1 MNRRLERLF
10 ILVGLPGLVVAGLFG
25 YALQK
30 KYLVA
35 HGVSTDTFAMGYHT
49 VGFLAA
55 INFLACA
62 LVFASVA
69 IARRAVEP
77 INVLVNDVRIIAQ
90 GVRDVNP
97 QITGVADIDGALSEL
112 RTSASAARNRL
123 NAERTLAAD
132 VSHQLRSP
140 LTALSL
146 RLEQIASD
154 TVGTHIHDDALGT
167 LVQVERMVTLVESL
181 LTTWRTTTDRRLERI
196 ELSKFV
202 RASAANWTQRYSDAG
217 RSISVI
223 CDTDVFVLGTP
234 GIQELVFSVLLE
246 NSLKYGAGKTSIR
259 VSDYRTWMLIEV
271 GDEGDGI
278 SDDVRGE
285 LMTAGSTTQGT
296 GLGLAWARSQ
306 VASDGGRLE
315 LRSIKPAVFGVFLI
329 ASNSE
334 EESESF

>member
-1 MNRRLERLF
+1 MDTRLERLF
-10 ILVGLPGLVVAGLFG
+10 ILVGLPGLIVSGLFG
-25 YALQK
+25 YKLQRN
-30 KYLVA
+30 YLLE
-35 HGVSTDTFAMGYHT
+35 HGVSQNTFALGYHS
-49 VGFLAA
+49 VGFLAV

-62 LVFASVA
+62 LVVCAAA
-69 IARRAVEP
+69 IARKAVEP
-77 INVLVNDVRIIAQ
+77 IEILVDDVRTVAQ
-90 GVRDVNP
+90 GIRDVNP
-97 QITGVADIDGALSEL
+97 RVTGVANIDFALSEL

-154 TVGTHIHDDALGT
+154 TIGTQVHDDAMST

-196 ELSKFV
+196 ELSTFV
-202 RASAANWTQRYSDAG
+202 RESAASWNQRYADAG
-217 RSISVI
+217 RSISVV
-223 CDTDVFVLGTP
+223 CETDVFVLGTP
-234 GIQELVFSVLLE
+234 GIQELVLSVLLE
-246 NSLKYGAGKTSIR
+246 NSLKYGAGQTSIR

-271 GDEGDGI
+271 SDEGDGI
-278 SDDVRGE
+278 SDDIRGE
-285 LMTAGSTTQGT
+285 LMTTGSTTQGT

-306 VASDGGRLE
+306 VAADGGRLE

-329 ASNSE
+329 ASNSD
-334 EESESF
+334 EES